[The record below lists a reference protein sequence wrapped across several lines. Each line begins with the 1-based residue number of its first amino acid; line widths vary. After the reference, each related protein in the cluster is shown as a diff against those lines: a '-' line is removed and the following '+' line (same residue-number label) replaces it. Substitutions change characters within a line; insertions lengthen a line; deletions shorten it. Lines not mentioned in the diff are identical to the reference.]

1 MNNVAD
7 ARETLEKTDANY
19 RRLARKHEE
28 YEKRLEELQ
37 SLRYL
42 SDEEKFEEVRLK
54 KMKLAV
60 KDEMESIVR
69 RASD

>member
-1 MNNVAD
+1 MTNVAA
-7 ARETLEKTDANY
+7 ARDQLEKKDANY

-37 SLRYL
+37 ALRYL
-42 SDEEKFEEVRLK
+42 SDEEKFEEVRIK
-54 KMKLAV
+54 KLKLAV

-69 RASD
+69 RASV